1 MTGLSFDLP
10 RNVIL
15 PVDAIDV
22 RLDPAPHPF
31 ALSNAEAIAENW
43 RQETAANPALFDGTV
58 VLLSEL
64 AYRDNRLFGRCHAVK
79 FSTFMLWRKR
89 RENSG
94 AEHAYA
100 HAMLVAGDNALVA
113 IRMGPHTVN
122 AGRVYFA
129 AGSFEPI
136 DFRDGLV
143 DADFNMMREVSEET
157 GLDLST
163 AERGRRWYAL
173 SRETGTVIFRRYRV
187 AEPADELARRI
198 SAFVTTEAEPEIEG
212 PVIIRDATDLP
223 DGLMPHMKSLIEWHF
238 AGTDKVS

>member
-1 MTGLSFDLP
+1 MSFDLP

-15 PVDAIDV
+15 PVDAVDV
-22 RLDPAPHPF
+22 RLDTGPHPF
-31 ALSNAEAIAENW
+31 ALSNAAAIAENW
-43 RQETAANPALFDGTV
+43 RQEIAANPALFDGTV

-64 AYRDNRLFGRCHAVK
+64 AYRDGRLAGRCHAVNY
-79 FSTFMLWRKR
+79 STFLLWRKR
-89 RENSG
+89 REISG

-143 DADFNMMREVSEET
+143 DVDFNMIREVGEET
-157 GLDLST
+157 GLDLSE
-163 AERGRRWYAL
+163 AERGRHYHAL
-173 SRETGTVIFRRYRV
+173 STPSGTVIFRCYRV

-198 SAFVTTEAEPEIEG
+198 TAFVATETDPEIEG
-212 PVIIRDATDLP
+212 PVIIRHAGDLP
-223 DGLMPHMKSLIEWHF
+223 EGLMPHMKPLIEWHF
-238 AGTDKVS
+238 AGHD

>member
-1 MTGLSFDLP
+1 MSFDLP

-15 PVDAIDV
+15 PVDAVDV
-22 RLDPAPHPF
+22 RLDTGPHPF
-31 ALSNAEAIAENW
+31 ALSNAAAIAENW

-64 AYRDNRLFGRCHAVK
+64 AYRDGRLAGRCHAVK
-79 FSTFMLWRKR
+79 YSTFLLWRKR
-89 RENSG
+89 REISG

-143 DADFNMMREVSEET
+143 DVDFNMIREVGEET
-157 GLDLST
+157 GLDLSE
-163 AERGRRWYAL
+163 AERGRHYHAL
-173 SRETGTVIFRRYRV
+173 STPSGTVIFRRYRV

-198 SAFVTTEAEPEIEG
+198 TAFVATETDPEIEG
-212 PVIIRDATDLP
+212 PVIIRHAGDLP
-223 DGLMPHMKSLIEWHF
+223 DGLMPHMKPLIEWHF
-238 AGTDKVS
+238 AGRD